1 MKRHDLCSTSFVE
14 PLSADQRIEREVEFI
29 ASLAIDVR
37 DLPRQRLAEL
47 ADHYTELAN
56 GCADAAHGLDE
67 RERLTILWLGGHH
80 AVRAR
85 VYGEASRAA

>member
-1 MKRHDLCSTSFVE
+1 MDLQDSLANLGAPPTAE
-14 PLSADQRIEREVEFI
+14 QRIEREIEFI
-29 ASLAIDVR
+29 ASMAVDVR

-67 RERLTILWLGGHH
+67 RERLTILWMGGHH

-85 VYGEASRAA
+85 VYAEAARAA